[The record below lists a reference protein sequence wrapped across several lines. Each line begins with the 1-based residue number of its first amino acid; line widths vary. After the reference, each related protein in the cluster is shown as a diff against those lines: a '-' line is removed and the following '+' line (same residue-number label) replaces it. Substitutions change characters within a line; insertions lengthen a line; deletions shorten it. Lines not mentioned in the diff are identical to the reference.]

1 MKLMTSFFALGLM
14 LSPAAYAHGGHIPLA
29 QQAQPTPISTTD
41 LGDGLYMLQGRG
53 GNIGVLA
60 GEDGVFVI
68 DSQYADMAPGILN
81 AIDVIAGETPTY
93 LVNTHWHSDHAGSN
107 AKMAEVGALV
117 VAHENVRRR
126 LSSDQVIEFFGADRP
141 ASPPAAWPV
150 LTFTSDLRFHL
161 NGDEVDVMHVANAH
175 TDGDAIVHFRK
186 ANVIH
191 TGDVFFN
198 GFYPFIDGGTG
209 GSLRGMI
216 AAVDRI
222 LALADDETRIVPGHG
237 PLGDRKALAN
247 YRDMLDGVHHA
258 VANLM
263 VSANDV
269 DAVVAA
275 RPTAAFDA
283 EWGGGFLSPETFTRL
298 VFDLITRDTLD

>member
-1 MKLMTSFFALGLM
+1 MNRAFAVVIATLIVLG
-14 LSPAAYAHGGHIPLA
+14 AGHKTA
-29 QQAQPTPISTTD
+29 RAAQPQPVETIVLSES
-41 LGDGLYMLQGRG
+41 LAMLVGRG
-53 GNIGVLA
+53 GNVVVSH

-68 DSQYADMAPGILN
+68 DDQYSEQAKPIIEAIGTLTSAPLRF
-81 AIDVIAGETPTY
+81 

-107 AKMAEVGALV
+107 ARMAEVGALV
-117 VAHENVRRR
+117 VAHENVRQR

-150 LTFTSDLRFHL
+150 LTFSSDLRFHL
-161 NGDEVDVMHVANAH
+161 NGDEVDVLHLANAH

-209 GSLRGMI
+209 GSIRGMI
-216 AAVDRI
+216 AAVDHI

-237 PLGDRKALAN
+237 PLGDRRALAG
-247 YRDMLDGVHHA
+247 YRDMLHGVHHA

-263 VSANDV
+263 ISANDV

-275 RPTAAFDA
+275 QPTAAFDA
-283 EWGGGFLSPETFTRL
+283 EWGDGFLTPETFTRL
-298 VFDLITRDTLD
+298 VFDLITRETLD